1 MTADEGTVLLAAAE
15 KNAAGERCVL
25 ATVIAT
31 KGSTPR
37 KPGAR
42 MLVLMREGE
51 TEAIGTIGGGR
62 IEHEIIEA
70 ARALLHQTGE
80 AAHTPKL
87 VRFHLTHDLA
97 MCCGG
102 EMDVF
107 LEPLGRKTRAVLVG
121 GGHIHQAL
129 TPILQSVGFDV
140 TVVDDL
146 EELASEARFPRAK
159 LVGSWDPRTWGVPFG
174 EETFVV
180 IATRDHAV
188 DQEVLEALAKHGP
201 AVRWLGVV
209 GSEGK
214 LGRFRKRLLTRGV
227 DEAFVKRVRGPV
239 GVSIAAETP
248 AEIAVSIAAE
258 LVAVFRGAPVS

>member
-1 MTADEGTVLLAAAE
+1 MTADEATVLLAAAK

-25 ATVIAT
+25 ATVVAT

-42 MLVLMREGE
+42 LLVLGAGD
-51 TEAIGTIGGGR
+51 EAPIGTIGGGR

-70 ARALLHQTGE
+70 ARALLHASGDD
-80 AAHTPKL
+80 AHTPKL

-107 LEPLGRKTRAVLVG
+107 LEPLGRKTRVVLVG

-129 TPILQSVGFDV
+129 APILLSVGFEV

-146 EELASEARFPRAK
+146 EELASEARFPGAR
-159 LVGSWDPRTWGVPFG
+159 LVSAWDPRTWGVPFG
-174 EETFVV
+174 DDTLVV
-180 IATRDHAV
+180 VATRDHAV
-188 DQEVLEALAKHGP
+188 DQDVLEALAKHGP
-201 AVRWLGVV
+201 DVRWVGVV

-214 LGRFRKRLLTRGV
+214 LGRFRKRLLARGV
-227 DEAFVKRVRGPV
+227 DEAFVKRLRGPV
-239 GVSIAAETP
+239 GVAIAAETP

-258 LVAVFRGAPVS
+258 LVAVHRGATVA